1 MEPGVRHMARDTDFI
16 ISLDTDKEIGSEAFA
31 RTFLD
36 AWLNHPVEAIRP
48 ERFGRGEPVRKLI
61 TDVSFDE
68 LVEHWCRWALLFTR
82 RTKPR
87 MTVDLAWRR
96 EKGLDPRPFPWGLTA
111 WLAKSAGPAAARAMF
126 ELVVEH
132 FEPAFAHLTTQTESR
147 RKHFMKRPHYINGQY
162 VGVAEAFVG
171 HHVMDTLPGIYWQT
185 YFGPP
190 AIARIGEERFH
201 SIPCGRLERL
211 GRGYVITAYDDLAMI
226 GTLEAQ
232 EREEAIRQHLGAKR
246 FFDVTTVASA
256 QQPRPGTFH

>member
-1 MEPGVRHMARDTDFI
+1 MALESDFLL
-16 ISLDTDKEIGSEAFA
+16 SLDTDKEIGSEAFA

-48 ERFGRGEPVRKLI
+48 ERFGRGEPVRKPI
-61 TDVSFDE
+61 ADVSFDE
-68 LVEHWCRWALLFTR
+68 LVEHWRRWALLFTR

-132 FEPAFAHLTTQTESR
+132 FDPAFAHLTTQTESR
-147 RKHFMKRPHYINGQY
+147 RKHFVKRPYYVNNRH
-162 VGVAEAFVG
+162 VGVAESFVG
-171 HHVMDTLPGIYWQT
+171 HHVMDTLPGIYWVT

-190 AIARIGEERFH
+190 AITRIGETRLR
-201 SIPCGRLERL
+201 SVPCGRLEQR
-211 GRGYVITAYDDLAMI
+211 GGGYVITAYDDPAGI
-226 GTLEAQ
+226 GTEEAI
-232 EREEAIRQHLGAKR
+232 EREEAIRLHLGAAH
-246 FFDVTTVASA
+246 FFNLKA
-256 QQPRPGTFH
+256 

>member
-1 MEPGVRHMARDTDFI
+1 MASSTDYKI
-16 ISLDTDKEIGSEAFA
+16 KLDTDKEIGSEAFA
-31 RTFLD
+31 RRFLD

-48 ERFGRGEPVRKLI
+48 ERFGRGEPVRKPI
-61 TDVSFDE
+61 ADVSFDE

-111 WLAKSAGPAAARAMF
+111 WLAKNAGAPAAQAMF

-132 FEPAFAHLTTQTESR
+132 FDPAFAHLTTDAESA

-171 HHVMDTLPGIYWQT
+171 HHVMDTLPGIYWVT

-190 AIARIGEERFH
+190 AIARLGEERLL
-201 SIPCGRLERL
+201 SIPCGRLERM
-211 GRGYVITAYDDLAMI
+211 GRGYVITAYDDVAMI
-226 GTLEAQ
+226 GTQAAQ
-232 EREEAIRQHLGAKR
+232 EREEAIRQHLGTKH
-246 FFDVTTVASA
+246 FFDVTAVADA
-256 QQPRPGTFH
+256 QQPPLDTFG